1 MSPPYV
7 SKRLIGSGGPATLSI
22 ISDVDVAVLAVDGC
36 FDSGLS
42 AVVDILATANA
53 LRQDVPGSPT
63 PFTVAIVGLKK
74 QVRTGNGFTVHTV
87 PVKKIGQLPELLIMP
102 ALGVKTPEAI
112 IDTVRGHGALDL
124 IRDSHANGT
133 ELAGACTGTF
143 FLAESGVL
151 DGRLATTSWWL
162 GPAFRS
168 HYPAVLLDETRTI
181 AQDARITTA
190 GAAFAHID
198 LALSIVQQHSP
209 SLADLTARYLLI
221 GDRPS
226 QAAFAMPALLARAD
240 PTMAEFEGGFGNGC
254 RSRCGS
260 QTPRVILVSANGHC
274 SVRPPR
280 LWACRPCTSFIR
292 YASTRPRSC
301 CVTHRCRWAPS
312 RPQSVTAMPV
322 PSERSFVS
330 DATVRSAPYGRD
342 DPLANPELVGGVEIL
357 GTPPGLSDLPSAQV
371 EDPCVIGVVTKVATT
386 SGRMSQGDGMIIT
399 GHHIVELLSEGPLR
413 RLNQSAE
420 HLEHSVA
427 AIVITS

>member
-53 LRQDVPGSPT
+53 LRQDVPASPT
-63 PFTVAIVGLKK
+63 PFTVTIVGLKK
-74 QVRTGNGFTVHTV
+74 QVRTGNGFTVTTV
-87 PVKKIGQLPELLIMP
+87 PVKQMERLPELLIMP

-168 HYPAVLLDETRTI
+168 QYPAVLLDETRTI
-181 AQDARITTA
+181 AHDARITTA

-240 PTMAEFEGGFGNGC
+240 PTMAEFE
-254 RSRCGS
+254 RW
-260 QTPRVILVSANGHC
+260 
-274 SVRPPR
+274 VRER
-280 LWACRPCTSFIR
+280 LSEPLRISDAARDLGI
-292 YASTRPRSC
+292 
-301 CVTHRCRWAPS
+301 
-312 RPQSVTAMPV
+312 
-322 PSERSFVS
+322 SERTLQRTTASVVGMSPLHFIHQVRLDEATFLLRDTS
-330 DATVRSAPYGRD
+330 MSMGAIAAAVGYRDAGTLRALVRKRRHSTLRALR
-342 DPLANPELVGGVEIL
+342 
-357 GTPPGLSDLPSAQV
+357 
-371 EDPCVIGVVTKVATT
+371 
-386 SGRMSQGDGMIIT
+386 SGRPAS
-399 GHHIVELLSEGPLR
+399 
-413 RLNQSAE
+413 
-420 HLEHSVA
+420 
-427 AIVITS
+427 